1 MDIGCE
7 LKRDKALK
15 IVAKSALPAGE
26 EVVFVGTVANKY
38 DRLQGFNRIFITN
51 KRLLGW
57 YNALGGGA
65 KVYNLSVDLEY
76 LADVVCDPKK
86 ETVEFYTRTGVR
98 DMLKGVPASDQELI
112 VQHLGA
118 GRAEPFAGSG
128 IAGETMKQMAA
139 VEKQTAA
146 AAKQTAAAAA
156 AVKKEEN
163 RYRSPE
169 QQVAVADGLPD
180 KHAHL
185 FEPLMESI
193 DEAARY
199 AAEDNILLEER
210 ALHRGRMMASNA
222 ELVQTRVLR
231 WYEARVQKRTRAGE
245 IRRGVELV
253 GVVTKDLLV
262 MNDRIVVG
270 GVCRVMDGDVRASV
284 EVDGQIMKSTRPTMT
299 RMAIGS
305 ILPGSALL
313 VGLAT
318 AKTKTTDTRRAHFIV
333 VHPKWRI
340 TETITSDSAMEA
352 NGIASQINAI
362 AEHLQRRE
370 TTSPSNTSTTPSL
383 SGEMIKLAELH
394 RAGVLSDNEFTAAK
408 ARLLAN

>member
-1 MDIGCE
+1 
-7 LKRDKALK
+7 
-15 IVAKSALPAGE
+15 
-26 EVVFVGTVANKY
+26 
-38 DRLQGFNRIFITN
+38 
-51 KRLLGW
+51 
-57 YNALGGGA
+57 
-65 KVYNLSVDLEY
+65 
-76 LADVVCDPKK
+76 
-86 ETVEFYTRTGVR
+86 
-98 DMLKGVPASDQELI
+98 
-112 VQHLGA
+112 
-118 GRAEPFAGSG
+118 
-128 IAGETMKQMAA
+128 
-139 VEKQTAA
+139 
-146 AAKQTAAAAA
+146 
-156 AVKKEEN
+156 
-163 RYRSPE
+163 
-169 QQVAVADGLPD
+169 
-180 KHAHL
+180 
-185 FEPLMESI
+185 
-193 DEAARY
+193 
-199 AAEDNILLEER
+199 
-210 ALHRGRMMASNA
+210 
-222 ELVQTRVLR
+222 
-231 WYEARVQKRTRAGE
+231 
-245 IRRGVELV
+245 
-253 GVVTKDLLV
+253 

-394 RAGVLSDNEFTAAK
+394 RAGVLSDDEFTAAK